1 MPWLRER
8 SSSQNQEDV
17 VLKRISPFALEN
29 LVGSRTGFFKTLMA
43 GKPEKRDLTKRAHS
57 ALG

>member
-1 MPWLRER
+1 M
-8 SSSQNQEDV
+8 
-17 VLKRISPFALEN
+17 LKRISPFALEN